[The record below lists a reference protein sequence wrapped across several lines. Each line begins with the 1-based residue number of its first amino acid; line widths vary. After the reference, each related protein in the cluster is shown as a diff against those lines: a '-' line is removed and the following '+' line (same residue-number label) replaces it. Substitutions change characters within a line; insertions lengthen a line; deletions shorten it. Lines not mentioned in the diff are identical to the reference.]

1 MHFFFQR
8 FYEKPLVVMPKIGKK
23 NANSDKINVYYGTKE
38 LLGCPILTIFYEKIT
53 ALSQICQ
60 KIVHFLKKHSSHTHI

>member
-1 MHFFFQR
+1 
-8 FYEKPLVVMPKIGKK
+8 MPIIGQK
-23 NANSDKINVYYGTKE
+23 NANSDKTNVYYGTKE

-60 KIVHFLKKHSSHTHI
+60 KIVHSLKNT